1 MTDRIVI
8 QVDDD
13 KAQRWFSELMQRSSD
28 MSGLMAEI
36 GGVLTESAQDRF
48 KTGTAPDGTRWAPL
62 KDGSGRRPLLK
73 TGTMRDQIAPT
84 SGAAF
89 VEIVAS
95 AKQARWHQ
103 EGTGPYVIRPKTKKA
118 LAWAGGPG
126 PRKKVNHPG
135 LPARPF
141 IGVSRSDE
149 QGIERLAAAWL
160 DPPAS

>member
-103 EGTGPYVIRPKTKKA
+103 EGTGPYVIRPKGKA
-118 LAWAGGPG
+118 LKIPG
-126 PRKKVNHPG
+126 IGWRKYAKHPG
-135 LPARPF
+135 LPARRF
-141 IGVSRSDE
+141 IGLSRLDE
-149 QGIERLAAAWL
+149 EGIDRLAAEWL